1 MNQGTSSINQNIF
14 KIGLSVETISVY
26 LLCCGLSD
34 SGTSIS
40 TKNLLEIWNS
50 TNEALMK
57 SLEDLEQ
64 KNILFMTLSD
74 QEGKNIYQLTDSKEW
89 KV

>member
-1 MNQGTSSINQNIF
+1 MNQETSSINQNIF
-14 KIGLSVETISVY
+14 QMGLSVETISVY

-34 SGTSIS
+34 SGTRIS

-50 TNEALMK
+50 SNEALIK
-57 SLEDLEQ
+57 SLEYLEQ
-64 KNILFMTLSD
+64 RNILFMVLSN
-74 QEGKNIYQLTDSKEW
+74 QEGNNIYQFTDSKEW